1 MQLNLNYHMPLVKAI
16 FTALKLTFEKGEF
29 ADKAIEKVMRTN
41 KKWNPKER
49 SLVADTVYDIVRNW
63 RLLAAVADI
72 NYEMTDRNLWS
83 ILGTWMIMKGNKL
96 PESNNFKSLDE
107 KRIESRFEKFFKI
120 RKLRESV
127 PDWLDS
133 MAEKE
138 LGDKWE
144 KIIHALNQKPSMALR
159 VNTLK
164 TSVHGLQ
171 KILMDDGIETYTMDW
186 APEALELKYSHNIF
200 RTNAFHEGLFE
211 VQDAASQQVSAMLN
225 PSPGERVIDACAGAG
240 GKTLHLAA
248 LMKNKGKII
257 ALDTSPFKLAELK
270 KRSARAGTNCIE
282 SRVIDSSKV
291 IKRLKNTA
299 DKLLLD
305 VPCSGLGVLR
315 RNPDAKWKLQPE
327 EIERVKKLQ
336 QEILSS
342 YSQVVKP
349 GGKMVYATCSI
360 LPSEGEEQVKIFL
373 ESSDEKWKLVAE
385 KRFSPEIFRCDGF
398 YSALLEKEK

>member
-1 MQLNLNYHMPLVKAI
+1 MPLVKAI

-41 KKWNPKER
+41 KNWNPKER
-49 SLVADTVYDIVRNW
+49 SLVSETVYEIVRNW
-63 RLLAAVADI
+63 RLLAAVADV
-72 NYEMTDRNLWS
+72 NNEMTDRNLWS
-83 ILGTWMIMKGNKL
+83 VFGAWFLFKGKEL
-96 PESNNFKSLDE
+96 PESNNLKNFD
-107 KRIESRFEKFFKI
+107 KRRADTRFEKFQKI

-127 PDWLDS
+127 PDWLDTL
-133 MAEKE
+133 AENE
-138 LGDKWE
+138 LGDKWD
-144 KIIHALNQKPSMALR
+144 KVIHALNQKPSMVLR
-159 VNTLK
+159 ANTLK
-164 TSVHGLQ
+164 TNVADLQ
-171 KILMDDGIETYTMDW
+171 KILMEDDIETYTVDW
-186 APEALELKYSHNIF
+186 APDALELKYSYNVF
-200 RTNAFHEGLFE
+200 RTPAFHQGLFE
-211 VQDAASQQVSAMLN
+211 VQDSASQQVSALLN

-248 LMKNKGKII
+248 IMKNKGKII
-257 ALDTSPFKLAELK
+257 ALDISPFKLAELK

-282 SRVIDSSKV
+282 SRVIDTTKV
-291 IKRLKNTA
+291 IKRMKETA

-327 EIERVKKLQ
+327 EIERVKKQQ

-342 YSQVVKP
+342 YSQMVKP

-360 LPSEGEEQVKIFL
+360 LPSEGEEQVKTFL
-373 ESSDEKWKLVAE
+373 EKSGAKWKLISE